1 MWTAKFLGI
10 WQSPFFSAALLFQQ
24 CVCSILFM
32 TAEAALAD
40 QFPQPPDHAQ
50 IVCSRCQLPL
60 KGQLVRAL
68 QGVFHLDCFT
78 CLVSQSDTRYAKN
91 SRNITNS

>member
-1 MWTAKFLGI
+1 MRE
-10 WQSPFFSAALLFQQ
+10 ALAFQQ
-24 CVCSILFM
+24 CLLHPFM

-40 QFPQPPDHAQ
+40 QFPQPPDYAQ

-78 CLVSQSDTRYAKN
+78 CLVSPSEMLA
-91 SRNITNS
+91 